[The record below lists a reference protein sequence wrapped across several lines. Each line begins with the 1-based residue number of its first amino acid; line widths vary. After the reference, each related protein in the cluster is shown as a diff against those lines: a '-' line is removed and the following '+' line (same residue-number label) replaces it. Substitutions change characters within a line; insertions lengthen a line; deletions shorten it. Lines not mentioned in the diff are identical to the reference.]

1 MKRRIAEIMTRV
13 VEYVTPE
20 MCAQEVAARMKDRD
34 LGCFPVCD
42 GGVVVGII
50 TDRDLVLRVLAEGR
64 DASTTRI
71 EAVMTREVVC
81 CDPENRVAD
90 AVVAMTER
98 KVRRIPVVASD
109 GRLVGVVTL
118 GKLAETDHEAAG
130 TILREMVHSP
140 SHHRS

>member
-1 MKRRIAEIMTRV
+1 MRVEKIMNTPVFTCAPESSLEAVARQMEKDDCGVLPV
-13 VEYVTPE
+13 VDE
-20 MCAQEVAARMKDRD
+20 KGK
-34 LGCFPVCD
+34 L
-42 GGVVVGII
+42 VGII

-64 DASTTRI
+64 DPSTTRI

-130 TILREMVHSP
+130 TILREMLHSA